1 MAEKLYVRRASGLVR
16 EISAFDALIYNVLIM
31 APTAVYVYG
40 IWAMGLFPGVDLPLT
55 VWIAMA
61 ISIVV
66 GLYYAFMSA
75 VLPRTGGDYI
85 WISRLLHPALGFM
98 MSFFLMNVLLAV
110 AGSYIPWFIEWG
122 IGPFFDVLGYS
133 DLASTLVDPNVMF
146 GIAVLYY
153 ILITILMSRGVKVTK
168 IFFWLFFVTILVGFL
183 TYLYFLLT
191 TGVEGFASLF
201 NQKTGLDYQTIIND
215 AVSQGMPG
223 DFILT
228 ATLMGSMFTILNFLG
243 FNSSVYIAG
252 EVKEVRK
259 SQLLAIIGAVVLF
272 AVITWL
278 VYMAAY
284 IGFGDKFVA
293 ALSYLYVVSGN
304 YPLGDM
310 PPFFH
315 FLIKLVASPSIS
327 ALVFLGFSAMTL
339 SAILVYIFTS
349 VRFVFAWAF
358 DRIIPSF
365 FADVDPKTGTPYTA
379 LLLTSLL
386 AIFFQALWIYTPY
399 LNYFAF
405 IVLGWGV
412 LTAIAS
418 VAGIIL
424 PFRRPDLFELAPSFA
439 KKKIGGV
446 PVLSVLGVLS
456 FFIGIWQAWVGTTP
470 AVVGEIVPEYIAFL
484 IGIYVIALVIY
495 FASSLYHK
503 KKGIPLELVFK
514 EIPPA

>member
-223 DFILT
+223 DI
-228 ATLMGSMFTILNFLG
+228 
-243 FNSSVYIAG
+243 NSYING
-252 EVKEVRK
+252 
-259 SQLLAIIGAVVLF
+259 
-272 AVITWL
+272 
-278 VYMAAY
+278 
-284 IGFGDKFVA
+284 
-293 ALSYLYVVSGN
+293 LYVYN
-304 YPLGDM
+304 T
-310 PPFFH
+310 
-315 FLIKLVASPSIS
+315 KLP
-327 ALVFLGFSAMTL
+327 
-339 SAILVYIFTS
+339 
-349 VRFVFAWAF
+349 
-358 DRIIPSF
+358 
-365 FADVDPKTGTPYTA
+365 
-379 LLLTSLL
+379 
-386 AIFFQALWIYTPY
+386 
-399 LNYFAF
+399 
-405 IVLGWGV
+405 
-412 LTAIAS
+412 
-418 VAGIIL
+418 
-424 PFRRPDLFELAPSFA
+424 
-439 KKKIGGV
+439 
-446 PVLSVLGVLS
+446 
-456 FFIGIWQAWVGTTP
+456 WV
-470 AVVGEIVPEYIAFL
+470 
-484 IGIYVIALVIY
+484 
-495 FASSLYHK
+495 
-503 KKGIPLELVFK
+503 
-514 EIPPA
+514 